1 MDFVLFTGVQE
12 EAGLKRNREIPF
24 ETQDTFKW
32 TDIPTGICFLITL
45 IAIGL
50 AFAVNFRPLYYLN
63 ISWLELPESTGLNAV
78 VIKENYNALIDYCSP
93 FFRGDLVFP
102 SLRASAS
109 GLSHFAEVKQIFTAI
124 YIAGLVSLIFC
135 IVSFTIKRRNNEYK
149 YLLVSGIVA
158 IVIPV
163 ILVILSLINFNAL
176 FKVFHMVVFN
186 NDSWLFNPA
195 TDPIIDL
202 LPETFFME
210 CALIIAAVV
219 IIGAVVVIIG
229 YFVRKRNRKTE
240 RLLPIKK
247 NYYY

>member
-1 MDFVLFTGVQE
+1 M
-12 EAGLKRNREIPF
+12 KRSREIPF
-24 ETQDTFKW
+24 ETQETFKW
-32 TDIPTGICFLITL
+32 TDIPTGICFFIALV
-45 IAIGL
+45 AIGL
-50 AFAVNFRPLYYLN
+50 AIAINFRPLYYLN
-63 ISWLELPESTGLNAV
+63 ISWLNIPESSGLNAV

-93 FFRGDLVFP
+93 FFKGDLVFP

-124 YIAGLVSLIFC
+124 YIAGAVSLVFC
-135 IVSFTIKRRNNEYK
+135 VVLFILKRRNNEYN
-149 YLLVSGIVA
+149 YLLVSGIIA

-163 ILVILSLINFNAL
+163 LLVILSLINFNAL
-176 FKVFHMVVFN
+176 FMLFHMVVFN
-186 NDSWLFNPA
+186 NDSWLFDPA

-202 LPETFFME
+202 LPETYFME

-219 IIGAVVVIIG
+219 IIGAVVVIIR
-229 YFVRKRNRKTE
+229 YFVRKRSKKTE